1 LLTFFYTAKSNSG
14 EIKTGTQEANSEAE
28 LAETLREQGFIL
40 TSIKAAGQSAKA
52 SSRFLS
58 FLPSFAGASL
68 AEKMMFT
75 RHLAVMIGAGLS
87 LNRALEVLAQ
97 QTKNKGFAKVIINVN
112 ESVRAG
118 IPLADS
124 LSHHPRYFS
133 ELFINMIKVGE
144 TSGGLESSLKIL
156 AHQMEKQYEL
166 KSKVKNAMIYPAV
179 IITAMLGIGILMM
192 VMVVPKLTQI
202 FKEMQTDLPLSTR
215 VIIATSDF
223 LNQHLL
229 LGAFVL
235 IALIIVIRFILK
247 TAKGKI
253 AMDGLI
259 LRLPIFGEISR
270 KINSAQLARTLG
282 SLIEGGIPIV
292 QGLQIVANTMSN
304 YLFQDS
310 LQKSSLTVQKG
321 EKLSQAIKTFS
332 YLYPSMVPQ
341 MIEVGEETGTMG
353 EILLRLADFY
363 EEEVNDVTKN
373 MASIIEPILMV
384 TLGTVVG
391 FFAIAMLQPMYSL
404 MEGM

>member
-124 LSHHPRYFS
+124 LSHHPRCFS